1 MHNNR
6 LLVHELL
13 SGLHA
18 TCIVACFGFVQ
29 RPSCTVVNFMVSA
42 LGALANSTTYESA
55 SRQSD
60 KEDVLEDGFSDL
72 EVPLESADSLDGAGK
87 EDEELISEGE
97 LSEEAADSSLD
108 LVDVEASEVHLIS
121 MLGKGNLLEGMRYLS
136 IAMLNL
142 RKLQLYSRALLFVEW
157 LEASKKIELAERDYV
172 SHLDL
177 IAKVNGLLKAEKY
190 IEKIPESFR
199 NEVVYLLANYV
210 AVVNVKKAE
219 EVFDEIRD
227 LGLPITP
234 FACNRL
240 LLLYKRVDGKSR
252 THDISG
258 MEQIL
263 EIMKSEGVEP
273 DLLIKSLVAKA
284 YIFSG
289 LTEKVE
295 ATLKEI
301 EDYDILENCYLC
313 KVQENHNVFKVLLP
327 LYAAFGK
334 PDDVAR
340 IWKVW
345 NKKPYLDEC

>member
-1 MHNNR
+1 MGTAASFWCSRGHMIDEDGNASEEDPEGSMRTPAN
-6 LLVHELL
+6 
-13 SGLHA
+13 G
-18 TCIVACFGFVQ
+18 
-29 RPSCTVVNFMVSA
+29 PP
-42 LGALANSTTYESA
+42 LGATALVCLTTGANSG
-55 SRQSD
+55 D
-60 KEDVLEDGFSDL
+60 KEDDLENGFSDL

-142 RKLQLYSRALLFVEW
+142 RKLQLYSRALQFVEW

-227 LGLPITP
+227 LGLPITA

-240 LLLYKRVDGKSR
+240 LLLYKRVDGKC
-252 THDISG
+252 
-258 MEQIL
+258 
-263 EIMKSEGVEP
+263 VEP

-313 KVQENHNVFKVLLP
+313 KVQENRNVFKVLRP

-334 PDDVAR
+334 ADDVAR